1 MDIRLK
7 VVSLVAVL
15 LIGVIL
21 GLLTA
26 ERGIYK
32 IEGLPEQQLQQPQ
45 KQSFYITKVDNGKM
59 EVAVMGQKATAT
71 QEKKS
76 NYMSRVGISLGQ
88 AVRGG
93 TQAAVNWMSSFFQ
106 P

>member
-32 IEGLPEQQLQQPQ
+32 IEGLPEQQPP
-45 KQSFYITKVDNGKM
+45 KQSVYITKVDNGKM
-59 EVAVMGQKATAT
+59 EVAVMGQKATAA
-71 QEKKS
+71 KGKMS
-76 NYMSRVGISLGQ
+76 NYMSRVGLSLGQ